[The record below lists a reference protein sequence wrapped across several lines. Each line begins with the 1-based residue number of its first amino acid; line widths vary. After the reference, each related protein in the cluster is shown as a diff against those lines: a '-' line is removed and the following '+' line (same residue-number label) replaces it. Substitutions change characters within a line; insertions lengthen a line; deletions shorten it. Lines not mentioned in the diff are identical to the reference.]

1 MMRHRHRNRRS
12 SQRGV
17 TLIEL
22 IIAITIV
29 AIGVTSILGALSVAS
44 SRSADAMVQ
53 QQAVSVAQAY
63 LDEILQRWVV
73 DPNGT
78 PAAGGRATWDTVDA
92 YNGLADTGA
101 HDQFG
106 NAIAALSGYNVAV
119 SVVPSSGLGGIGAAA
134 LRRIDVTVTHAPN
147 VTVTLSGYRANF

>member
-1 MMRHRHRNRRS
+1 MDRARPSRS
-12 SQRGV
+12 QQRGV

-53 QQAVSVAQAY
+53 QQSVTVAQAY

-78 PAAGGRATWDTVDA
+78 PTNTGRASWSV
-92 YNGLADTGA
+92 GRRPTG
-101 HDQFG
+101 
-106 NAIAALSGYNVAV
+106 
-119 SVVPSSGLGGIGAAA
+119 
-134 LRRIDVTVTHAPN
+134 
-147 VTVTLSGYRANF
+147 